1 MKYRREIDGLR
12 AVAVLP
18 VILFHAGFSIFSGG
32 FAGVDIFF
40 VISGFLI
47 TSIIIQD
54 IKEGRFS
61 LTAFYQRRIRRILPA
76 LFLVIAVCL
85 PFSWLVMLPRE
96 LKDFSGSL
104 VTVPLFIS
112 NYYFRK
118 DTGYFAADADE
129 KPLLHTW
136 SLAVEEQYYLLFPA
150 MVWVLWRYCRRLLV
164 PILLTSVAASFA
176 YALRELEIDEEKLFF
191 DTRGRAWEILAGALM
206 AFWVSSSRY
215 RPLPNLANQIIAA
228 LGLSAIIY
236 AIIGFDESTRFPSV
250 DTLFPTLGA
259 AAIILTASPDNLVG
273 RLLGNRFFVGIGL
286 ISYSAYLWHQPLLAF
301 ARIQSLDGLS
311 ALSRFAIC
319 VASLGLA
326 YLSWKFVET
335 PLRRPDRVRASAL
348 CWGAASLS
356 LACVSL
362 GVVGSINKGFPR
374 RFEQSYA
381 DFRQKFREENK
392 RRIVSAR
399 LGYCHFNG
407 KVGRTSIDEFLSSWS
422 CAEDPSNPTLKKI
435 PAIVVGDSH
444 AADVTMSLRENG
456 YLPVNM
462 SGSGCSVIPYF
473 MGKRCGRQFALVR
486 KFAGENPFYTT
497 IILANRFTRNETSTK
512 AITAMID
519 YWSAP
524 GRDLVFI
531 TSMPEF
537 HEYERAMVRKRKPS
551 VDLTKYELTT
561 QPAVIEILQSR
572 GVKIVDAKALVCDP
586 AGSCPSHAETGEP
599 LTVDGHHL
607 TSTGAK
613 LFGEKLLKTGLIPY

>member
-54 IKEGRFS
+54 LKEGRFS
-61 LTAFYQRRIRRILPA
+61 LTVFYQRRIRRILPA
-76 LFLVIAVCL
+76 LFLVIVVCL

-191 DTRGRAWEILAGALM
+191 DTRGRAWEILVGALM

-215 RPLPNLANQIIAA
+215 RPLPKLANQIVAA

-236 AIIGFDESTRFPSV
+236 AIIGFDESPRFPSV

-311 ALSRFAIC
+311 ALSRFTIC

-348 CWGAASLS
+348 CWGAATLS

-374 RFEQSYA
+374 RFDQSYA
-381 DFRQKFREENK
+381 DFRQKFREEQK
-392 RRIVSAR
+392 RRAVSAR
-399 LGYCHFNG
+399 LGYCHFNS

-462 SGSGCSVIPYF
+462 SGNGCSVIPYF

-497 IILANRFTRNETSTK
+497 IILANRFTRNETSKK

-531 TSMPEF
+531 ASIPEF

-551 VDLTKYELTT
+551 VDLTKYEVTT
-561 QPAVIEILQSR
+561 QPAVTELLASR
-572 GVKIVDAKALVCDP
+572 GVKVIDSKALFCGTS
-586 AGSCPSHAETGEP
+586 GSCPSHTDKGEP

-607 TSTGAK
+607 TTTGARI
-613 LFGEKLLKTGLIPY
+613 FGERLLQTGRIPH